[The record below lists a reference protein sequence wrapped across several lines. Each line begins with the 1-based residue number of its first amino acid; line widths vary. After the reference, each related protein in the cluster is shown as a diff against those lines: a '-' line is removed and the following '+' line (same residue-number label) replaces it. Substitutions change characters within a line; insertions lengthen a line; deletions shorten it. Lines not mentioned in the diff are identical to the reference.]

1 MSDQHC
7 VRHSMMR
14 RRATLRSS
22 LLAAFLTG
30 VAGLAAVQP
39 TSAVDLKLTVM
50 VFQGMQNLPLL
61 AAQARG
67 FFAGRGLSV
76 DIKNAPNSVELRE
89 GLAQG
94 RYQVV
99 HSAVDNAIAMAEA
112 SNIDIA
118 VVLGGDNGF
127 NHLFAQ
133 SGIRSVEEL
142 RGKMVVVDAPDTA
155 YALQLYRMLEQ
166 RGLEKGAY
174 DIKPVGAG
182 AKRLET
188 MQRDRRAAAAMLNP
202 PFSVLAARA
211 GFTDLGTAVAAI
223 GPYQGTAGYVRRDWA
238 KANDDALVRYIAAYI
253 EGLRWALD
261 AANRREAVA
270 LIVSAL
276 RLSDDVAE
284 QCLEIA
290 AGPTDGLAK
299 DAALDLAGFTNVLK
313 LRAELLGQWGGT
325 PPVADKYIE
334 LSYYRRALGTL

>member
-1 MSDQHC
+1 
-7 VRHSMMR
+7 
-14 RRATLRSS
+14 
-22 LLAAFLTG
+22 LTG
-30 VAGLAAVQP
+30 IAGLATAQP
-39 TSAVDLKLTVM
+39 IAAADLKLIVM

-67 FFAGRGLSV
+67 FFTRRELSV
-76 DIKNAPNSVELRE
+76 AIKNAPNSLELRE

-112 SNIDIA
+112 SNIYIA

-133 SGIRSVEEL
+133 SEIRSVEEL

-155 YALQLYRMLEQ
+155 YAFQLYRMLGE
-166 RGLEKGAY
+166 RGLKKGAY
-174 DIKPVGAG
+174 DIKPLGAG
-182 AKRLET
+182 GKRLEA
-188 MQRDRRAAAAMLNP
+188 MQQDRRAAAAMLNP

-211 GFTDLGTAVAAI
+211 GFTDLGAAVAVI

-270 LIVSAL
+270 LLASAL

-299 DAALDLAGFTNVLK
+299 DAALDLPGFRNVLK
-313 LRAELLGQWGGT
+313 LRADLVGQWGGT
-325 PPVADKYIE
+325 PPAPDKYIE
-334 LSYYRRALGTL
+334 LSYYRRALESLYSATPK